1 MRMVGRRVQV
11 FSLKTS
17 DRPTDRKT
25 IRVPDE
31 KKLAALL
38 SSSLFTRFYLF
49 CFLFLFLN
57 RVANDNIQSN
67 GQNKSK

>member
-31 KKLAALL
+31 KKNLPLSFL
-38 SSSLFTRFYLF
+38 SSSLFARFYLF
-49 CFLFLFLN
+49 CFVFFVFLPC
-57 RVANDNIQSN
+57 
-67 GQNKSK
+67 GQ